1 MRASLDRHISLLA
14 VCHTPAPTADARMVA
29 WDSRLTEPCTGEE
42 RGSAMRGPFTTP
54 DAFPAGIAVA
64 SSTPTSLRPLA
75 GAAGVSECPGTDTR
89 GGDVGGLEAP
99 HHPSDTGAKL
109 PDGTRARR
117 A

>member
-1 MRASLDRHISLLA
+1 MRASLARHISLLA
-14 VCHTPAPTADARMVA
+14 VCHTPAPTAHARMVT
-29 WDSRLTEPCTGEE
+29 WDSRLTEPRTGEE
-42 RGSAMRGPFTTP
+42 RGSVMRGPFKTS

-64 SSTPTSLRPLA
+64 SSTPTSLRPPA
-75 GAAGVSECPGTDTR
+75 GAAGLSECLGTDTR
-89 GGDVGGLEAP
+89 DGGTGGLRAP